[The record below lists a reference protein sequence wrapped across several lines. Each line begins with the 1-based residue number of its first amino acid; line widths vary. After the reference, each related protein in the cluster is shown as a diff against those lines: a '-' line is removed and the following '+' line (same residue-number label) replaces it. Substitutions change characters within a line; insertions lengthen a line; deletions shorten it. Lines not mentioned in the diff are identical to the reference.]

1 MSIKKFCKV
10 EFDGVLVTFGVFL
23 KPRAQQK
30 KSRIEN
36 KLFFVNYL
44 FEKLLNSLIDIPK
57 KIMPKS
63 TKLFLKNHFSLN
75 INFLQ
80 SNYLLKAHYL
90 PHIMQTYYKIS
101 AHDPHDGSKNLR
113 ILIWSL
119 FSNLEKEKKC
129 VDLEFGKSQWVD
141 FKWRVDVVVHY
152 SLRLLEDFSR
162 SFCYGKFFQ
171 CGLSLINKRIWVL
184 SVPLLERNF
193 FEKMI
198 HFWQNHD
205 FLGWNCIIE

>member
-1 MSIKKFCKV
+1 MIS
-10 EFDGVLVTFGVFL
+10 
-23 KPRAQQK
+23 P
-30 KSRIEN
+30 
-36 KLFFVNYL
+36 
-44 FEKLLNSLIDIPK
+44 
-57 KIMPKS
+57 
-63 TKLFLKNHFSLN
+63 KNHAQKYKIVSEKSFQSLN

-113 ILIWSL
+113 ILNWSL

-162 SFCYGKFFQ
+162 SFCYGKFFSMWTILDKQ
-171 CGLSLINKRIWVL
+171 EDMSSKC
-184 SVPLLERNF
+184 SVIRKKLLR
-193 FEKMI
+193 KWI

>member
-1 MSIKKFCKV
+1 MIS
-10 EFDGVLVTFGVFL
+10 
-23 KPRAQQK
+23 P
-30 KSRIEN
+30 
-36 KLFFVNYL
+36 
-44 FEKLLNSLIDIPK
+44 
-57 KIMPKS
+57 
-63 TKLFLKNHFSLN
+63 KNHAQKYKIVSEKSFQSLN

-101 AHDPHDGSKNLR
+101 AHDPHDAKNLT
-113 ILIWSL
+113 ILNWSL

-193 FEKMI
+193 FEKSDSLLTKSWFFGMELHNRI
-198 HFWQNHD
+198 SSRLSTH
-205 FLGWNCIIE
+205 